1 MLNVL
6 SIVVLLLSGSNIDGK
21 LFSRCELAQEL
32 TENHSATIENAKRLV
47 CIAEYTSAYDTSYLE
62 DNSFGIFNITSEACG
77 SKVSG
82 GSCNVTCDLLVDDNI
97 EDDLTCAIKIS
108 NSLDYYCK
116 NNADLNFDECELE
129 NLNNQISDDEES
141 STDAPEEIQETD
153 DPLLDFDNFDINDV
167 SGPKPLSVTQ
177 RNLIRHLVKRNE
189 RNPKSNVKFIFLF
202 V

>member
-6 SIVVLLLSGSNIDGK
+6 SIVVLLLSGSNVGGK
-21 LFSRCELAQEL
+21 LFSRCELAKEL
-32 TENHSATIENAKRLV
+32 IEDHSATIENAKRVV
-47 CIAEYTSAYDTSYLE
+47 CIAEYTSAFDTSYYE
-62 DNSFGIFNITSEACG
+62 DNSYGIFNISSEACG
-77 SKVSG
+77 NEVSG

-108 NSLDYYCK
+108 NLLDYYCK
-116 NNADLNFDECELE
+116 DNADLNFDECELE
-129 NLNNQISDDEES
+129 NLINQISDDDQS
-141 STDAPEEIQETD
+141 STDVPEEIQQIDES
-153 DPLLDFDNFDINDV
+153 PLDFDNFDIDDV
-167 SGPKPLSVTQ
+167 SGPKALSGAQ